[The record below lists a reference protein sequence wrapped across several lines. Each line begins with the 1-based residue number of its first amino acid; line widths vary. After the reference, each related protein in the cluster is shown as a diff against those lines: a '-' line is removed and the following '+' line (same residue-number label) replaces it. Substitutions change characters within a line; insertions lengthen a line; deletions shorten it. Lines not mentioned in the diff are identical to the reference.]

1 MKRGIMGTLS
11 GKVAMVTG
19 ASRGVGKGIAI
30 GLGEA
35 GATVYVTGRTVND
48 GEATVPLPGT
58 VGATAEA
65 VTAAGGR
72 GIALPCDHRNDAQ
85 VQAAF
90 KTVLDNER
98 QLNMLVNNAW
108 AGYEGWVTGKYASI
122 SQKFW
127 EKPLS
132 YWDENVDPLR
142 WTYVST
148 VTATPLLMVQ
158 GGLIVNISNRTAEP
172 GDPAYS
178 LAKSGTDRLTFDMA
192 AQLREFNV
200 AVVSLYPGL
209 VRTENIMVNAEWFD
223 MTHSQS
229 PLFTGRAV
237 AALAADPNIME
248 KTGKSFSVADLARE
262 YEFEDVKE

>member
-1 MKRGIMGTLS
+1 MGTLS
-11 GKVAMVTG
+11 GKVAVVTG
-19 ASRGVGKGIAI
+19 ASRGVGKGIAV

-35 GATVYVTGRTVND
+35 GATVYVTGRTVNE
-48 GEATVPLPGT
+48 GEASVPLPGT

-72 GIALPCDHRNDAQ
+72 GVAVRCDHSDDAQ
-85 VQAAF
+85 VQDVF
-90 KTVLDNER
+90 KKVADSEGKLD
-98 QLNMLVNNAW
+98 LLVNNAW
-108 AGYEGWVTGKYASI
+108 SGYEGWVTGKYASI

-132 YWDENVDPLR
+132 YWHENVDPLR
-142 WTYVST
+142 WTYVASLF
-148 VTATPLLMVQ
+148 AAPLLIVQ
-158 GGLIVNISNRTAEP
+158 GGLIINISNATADP
-172 GDPAYS
+172 GDPAYA
-178 LAKSGTDRLTFDMA
+178 LAKFGTDRLTYDMA

-223 MTHSQS
+223 MTNSQS
-229 PLFTGRAV
+229 PLFTGRAG

-248 KTGKSFSVADLARE
+248 KTGWTFFVADLGKE
-262 YEFEDVKE
+262 YGFEDIKE